1 MLGGSLSRSKRSN
14 VKRITS
20 VIFYLDAEEIFGP
33 KEEEVK
39 EAEEET
45 M

>member
-1 MLGGSLSRSKRSN
+1 MAYVN
-14 VKRITS
+14 
-20 VIFYLDAEEIFGP
+20 FHLDAEEIFGP

-45 M
+45 VY